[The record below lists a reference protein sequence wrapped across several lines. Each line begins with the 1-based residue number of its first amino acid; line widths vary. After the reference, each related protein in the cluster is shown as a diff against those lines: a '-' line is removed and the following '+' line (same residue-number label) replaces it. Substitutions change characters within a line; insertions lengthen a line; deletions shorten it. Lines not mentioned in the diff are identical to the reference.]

1 MHDNRFSNSLVTD
14 LLQIVKAVTLSTL
27 FSLVAV
33 FLFALLLKFVDLSDT
48 AIKCVDQCL
57 KVCAVFFGCF
67 FALRGE
73 KGWLKGLVS
82 GLLIIMITY
91 LLFAL
96 IGGFSSSWLI
106 LAELALG
113 GIVGFLSGIIAVNL
127 KK

>member
-1 MHDNRFSNSLVTD
+1 
-14 LLQIVKAVTLSTL
+14 
-27 FSLVAV
+27 
-33 FLFALLLKFVDLSDT
+33 
-48 AIKCVDQCL
+48 
-57 KVCAVFFGCF
+57 
-67 FALRGE
+67 
-73 KGWLKGLVS
+73 
-82 GLLIIMITY
+82 MITY